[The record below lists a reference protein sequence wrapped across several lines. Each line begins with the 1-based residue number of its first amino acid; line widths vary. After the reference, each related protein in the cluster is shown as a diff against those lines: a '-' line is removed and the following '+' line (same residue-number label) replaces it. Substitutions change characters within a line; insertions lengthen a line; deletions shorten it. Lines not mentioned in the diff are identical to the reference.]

1 MSKIITMRDAFLD
14 ELFESMLTNDKI
26 IIVTADFGAPSLDKI
41 REKFPSRVVNVGI
54 AEQNAINISVGMA
67 LEGFIVYVY
76 GIAPFISM
84 RCYEQ
89 IRVNIA
95 ILSQFRK
102 MNINIISVGI
112 GMSYSTSGPTHHCL
126 EDLSVIKTL
135 PNIEIF
141 SPSDY
146 LMTKEYVKRSIEYN
160 FPKYIRLDGEAVFC
174 MNCNYNLEFGFR
186 ILNKQKPNSNIALI
200 TTSYISNKI
209 YNNLDMFSEVLLI
222 DLFFINKYNKEELS
236 NKLKTVDTI
245 ITVEESFINSGGLD
259 AEINFNF
266 KDKKVINL
274 GLNKQYCLEV
284 GKREYLHKKTNID
297 LMSIKNIIE
306 ELK

>member
-1 MSKIITMRDAFLD
+1 MSKMTMRDAFLNT
-14 ELFESMLTNDKI
+14 LFENMLTNDKI
-26 IIVTADFGAPSLDKI
+26 VIITADFGAPSLDRI
-41 REKFPSRVVNVGI
+41 RDKFPSRVINVGI

-67 LEGFIVYVY
+67 LEGFVVYVY

-89 IRVNIA
+89 IRVNVA

-141 SPSDY
+141 SPSDC
-146 LMTKEYVKRSIEYN
+146 LIAKEYVKRSVEYN

-174 MNCNYNLEFGFR
+174 INSSYNIDFGFR
-186 ILNKQKPNSNIALI
+186 ILNKQRINSSIALI
-200 TTSYISNKI
+200 TTSYMSNKI
-209 YNNLDMFSEVLLI
+209 YNSLDMFGDILLV
-222 DLFFINKYNKEELS
+222 DLFLINKYNKEELS
-236 NKLKTVDTI
+236 NKLKAIDTI
-245 ITVEESFINSGGLD
+245 VTVEESFINSGGLD

-266 KDKKVINL
+266 KDKKIINL

-284 GKREYLHKKTNID
+284 GKREYLHKKTGID
-297 LMSIKNIIE
+297 LINIKNIIK

>member
-1 MSKIITMRDAFLD
+1 MITMRDAFLD

-54 AEQNAINISVGMA
+54 AEQNAINVSVGMA

-89 IRVNIA
+89 IRVNVA

-160 FPKYIRLDGEAVFC
+160 FPKYIRLDGEVVFC

-186 ILNKQKPNSNIALI
+186 ILNKQKVDSNIALI

-222 DLFFINKYNKEELS
+222 DLFLINKYNKEELS

>member
-1 MSKIITMRDAFLD
+1 MSKMTMRDAFLNA
-14 ELFESMLTNDKI
+14 LFENMLTNDKI
-26 IIVTADFGAPSLDKI
+26 VIITADFGAPSLDRI
-41 REKFPSRVVNVGI
+41 RDKFPSRVINVGI

-67 LEGFIVYVY
+67 LEGFVVYVY

-89 IRVNIA
+89 IRVNVA

-141 SPSDY
+141 SPSDC
-146 LMTKEYVKRSIEYN
+146 LIAKEYVKRSVEYN

-174 MNCNYNLEFGFR
+174 INSSYNIDFGFR
-186 ILNKQKPNSNIALI
+186 ILNKQRVNSSIALI
-200 TTSYISNKI
+200 TTSYMSNKI
-209 YNNLDMFSEVLLI
+209 YNSLDMFGDILLV
-222 DLFFINKYNKEELS
+222 DLFLINKYNKEELS
-236 NKLKTVDTI
+236 NKLKAIDTI
-245 ITVEESFINSGGLD
+245 VTVEESFINSGGLD

-266 KDKKVINL
+266 KDKKIINL

-284 GKREYLHKKTNID
+284 GKREYLHKKTGID
-297 LMSIKNIIE
+297 LINIKNIIK

>member
-1 MSKIITMRDAFLD
+1 MNKMTMRDAFLN
-14 ELFESMLTNDKI
+14 ELFNQMLCNNKI
-26 IIVTADFGAPSLDKI
+26 VIITADFGAPSLDKI
-41 REKFPSRVVNVGI
+41 REKFSDRVINVGI

-67 LEGFIVYVY
+67 LEGYIVYVY

-89 IRVNIA
+89 IRVNVA
-95 ILSQFRK
+95 ILNQFRK

-126 EDLSVIKTL
+126 EDLSIIKTL

-146 LMTKEYVKRSIEYN
+146 SLAKEYVKRSVDLK
-160 FPKYIRLDGEAVFC
+160 FPKYIRLDGEAVSFIDC
-174 MNCNYNLEFGFR
+174 SCNIEQGFR
-186 ILNKQKPNSNIALI
+186 VLNNPKIANIALI
-200 TTSYISNKI
+200 STSYMVNNIYRNLSMFKKI
-209 YNNLDMFSEVLLI
+209 LLI
-222 DLFFINKYNKEELS
+222 DLFLINSYNKNALYDE
-236 NKLKTVDTI
+236 LKTIETI
-245 ITVEESFINSGGLD
+245 ITLEESFINSGGID

-297 LMSIKNIIE
+297 LLSIKKIIE
-306 ELK
+306 DLK

>member
-1 MSKIITMRDAFLD
+1 MSKMTMRDAFLNT
-14 ELFESMLTNDKI
+14 LFENMLTNDKI
-26 IIVTADFGAPSLDKI
+26 VIITADFGAPSLDRI
-41 REKFPSRVVNVGI
+41 RDKFPSRVINVGI

-67 LEGFIVYVY
+67 LEGFVVYVY

-89 IRVNIA
+89 IRVNVA

-141 SPSDY
+141 SPSDC
-146 LMTKEYVKRSIEYN
+146 LIAKEYVKRSVEYN

-174 MNCNYNLEFGFR
+174 INSSYNIDFGFR
-186 ILNKQKPNSNIALI
+186 ILNKQRVNSSIALI
-200 TTSYISNKI
+200 TTSYMSNKI
-209 YNNLDMFSEVLLI
+209 YNSLDMFGDILLV
-222 DLFFINKYNKEELS
+222 DLFLINKYNKEELS
-236 NKLKTVDTI
+236 NKLKAIDTI
-245 ITVEESFINSGGLD
+245 VTVEESFINSGGLD

-266 KDKKVINL
+266 KDKKIINL

-284 GKREYLHKKTNID
+284 GKREYLHKKTGID
-297 LMSIKNIIE
+297 LINIKNIIK

>member
-1 MSKIITMRDAFLD
+1 MSKITMRDSFLN
-14 ELFESMLTNDKI
+14 ELFENMLINDKI
-26 IIVTADFGAPSLDKI
+26 IIITADFGAPSLDKI
-41 REKFPSRVVNVGI
+41 REKFPNRVINVGI
-54 AEQNAINISVGMA
+54 AEQNAINVSVGMA

-89 IRVNIA
+89 IRVNVA

-146 LMTKEYVKRSIEYN
+146 LIVKEYVKRSIECD
-160 FPKYIRLDGEAVFC
+160 FPKYIRLDGEAVSC
-174 MNCNYNLEFGFR
+174 IKCVYNLEFGFR
-186 ILNKQKPNSNIALI
+186 ILNKQRVDGSIALI
-200 TTSYISNKI
+200 TTGYIANKI
-209 YNNLDMFSEVLLI
+209 SSNLDMFSNILLI
-222 DLFFINKYNKEELS
+222 DLFLINKYNKEELY
-236 NKLKTVDTI
+236 NVLKAVNTI

-266 KDKKVINL
+266 KDKKIINL
-274 GLNKQYCLEV
+274 GLSKQYRLEV
-284 GKREYLHKKTNID
+284 GEREFLHQKTSID